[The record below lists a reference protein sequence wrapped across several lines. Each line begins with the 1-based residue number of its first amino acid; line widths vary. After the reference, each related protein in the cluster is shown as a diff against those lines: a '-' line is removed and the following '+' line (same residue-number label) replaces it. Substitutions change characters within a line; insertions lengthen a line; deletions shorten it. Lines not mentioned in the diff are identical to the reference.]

1 MVLIAT
7 LKKLTVCL
15 LLAAGV
21 GGGIYFAGKA
31 HSEEERFNREDG
43 SYLIR
48 YYDTRNRRQ
57 VIEYDAAGNETDRY
71 FQE

>member
-1 MVLIAT
+1 MLIIAA
-7 LKKLTVCL
+7 LKKTVIFL

-31 HSEEERFNREDG
+31 HSEEERFNRDDG

-48 YYDTRNRRQ
+48 YYDTLNRRQ
-57 VIEYDAAGNETDRY
+57 IIEYDADGNETDRY
-71 FQE
+71 FQD